1 MAKIYYDD
9 DIDMSPLK
17 DKTVAVI
24 GYGNQGRAQAL
35 NMRDSGVDV
44 IVGVRVGGRSW
55 KIAEEDGFKPMS
67 IEEASREADIIHI
80 LIPDT
85 VQSTVYEKKIK
96 PELKEGKTL
105 GFSHGY
111 NIHFKL
117 IKPPSWVDVIL
128 IAPKSPGRRMR
139 ELYLRGSGVPALV
152 AVDQDYTGEAMKKA
166 LAIAKS
172 LGCSRVGV
180 IETTFAEETE
190 TDLFGEQTV
199 LVGGI
204 IELIKKGFEVL
215 VEEGYQP
222 EVSYFEV
229 CNELKLIV
237 DLIYRGGLSRML
249 ESVSDTARYGGLTVG
264 PKIIDGSIKER
275 MKEALRRI
283 RSGEFE
289 KSWTGNPDAGK
300 LLKEKFEEIR
310 RHPIEEVG
318 ERIRKL
324 MKFGEE

>member
-1 MAKIYYDD
+1 
-9 DIDMSPLK
+9 MSPLR

-44 IVGVRVGGRSW
+44 IVGVRVGGKSW

-67 IEEASREADIIHI
+67 IEEASRKADIIHI

-85 VQSTVYEKKIK
+85 VQPMVYEEKIK
-96 PELKEGKTL
+96 PELREGKTL

-128 IAPKSPGRRMR
+128 IAPKSPGKRMR
-139 ELYLRGSGVPALV
+139 EVYLSGGGVPALV
-152 AVDQDYTGEAMKKA
+152 AVGQDYSGEAMKKA
-166 LAIAKS
+166 LAMAKAI
-172 LGCSRVGV
+172 GCSRAGV

-190 TDLFGEQTV
+190 TDLFGEQAV
-199 LVGGI
+199 LVGGVV
-204 IELIKKGFEVL
+204 ELIKKGFEVL
-215 VEEGYQP
+215 VEAGYQP

-237 DLIYRGGLSRML
+237 DLIQRGGFSEML
-249 ESVSDTARYGGLTVG
+249 DAISETAKYGGLTVG
-264 PKIIDGSIKER
+264 PKIIDESVKER
-275 MKEALRRI
+275 MKEVLQRI

-289 KSWTGNPDAGK
+289 KDWTGNPNAGK
-300 LLKEKFEEIR
+300 LLKEKLEEIR
-310 RHPIEEVG
+310 RHPIESVG
-318 ERIRKL
+318 EIIRKL
-324 MKFGEE
+324 MKLGEG

>member
-1 MAKIYYDD
+1 
-9 DIDMSPLK
+9 MSPLR

-44 IVGVRVGGRSW
+44 IVGVRVGGKSW

-67 IEEASREADIIHI
+67 IEEASRKADIIHI

-85 VQSTVYEKKIK
+85 VQPMVYEEKIK
-96 PELKEGKTL
+96 PELREGKTL

-128 IAPKSPGRRMR
+128 IAPKSPGKRMR
-139 ELYLRGSGVPALV
+139 EVYLSGGGVPALV
-152 AVDQDYTGEAMKKA
+152 AVGQDYSGEAMKKA
-166 LAIAKS
+166 LAMAKAI
-172 LGCSRVGV
+172 GCSRAGV

-190 TDLFGEQTV
+190 TDLFGEQAV
-199 LVGGI
+199 LVGGVV
-204 IELIKKGFEVL
+204 ELIKKGFEVL
-215 VEEGYQP
+215 VEAGYQP

-237 DLIYRGGLSRML
+237 DLIQRGGFSEML
-249 ESVSDTARYGGLTVG
+249 EAISETAKYGGLTVG
-264 PKIIDGSIKER
+264 PKIIDESVKEK
-275 MKEALRRI
+275 MKEVLQRI

-289 KSWTGNPDAGK
+289 KDWTGNPNAGK
-300 LLKEKFEEIR
+300 LLKEKLEEIR
-310 RHPIEEVG
+310 RHPIESVG

-324 MKFGEE
+324 MKFGEG

>member
-1 MAKIYYDD
+1 
-9 DIDMSPLK
+9 MSPLR

-24 GYGNQGRAQAL
+24 GYGNQGIAQAL

-44 IVGVRVGGRSW
+44 IVGVRVGGKSW

-67 IEEASREADIIHI
+67 IEEASRKADIIHI

-85 VQSTVYEKKIK
+85 VQPMVYEEKIK

-128 IAPKSPGRRMR
+128 IAPKSPGKRMR
-139 ELYLRGSGVPALV
+139 EIYLSGCGVPALV
-152 AVDQDYTGEAMKKA
+152 AVGQDYSGEAMKKA
-166 LAIAKS
+166 LAMAKAI
-172 LGCSRVGV
+172 GCSRAGV

-190 TDLFGEQTV
+190 TDLFGEQSV
-199 LVGGI
+199 LVGGVV
-204 IELIKKGFEVL
+204 ELIKKGFEVL
-215 VEEGYQP
+215 VEAGYQP
-222 EVSYFEV
+222 EISYFEV

-237 DLIYRGGLSRML
+237 DLIQRGGFSEML
-249 ESVSDTARYGGLTVG
+249 DAISETARYGGLTVG
-264 PKIIDGSIKER
+264 PKIIDGSVKER
-275 MKEALRRI
+275 MKEVLQRI

-289 KSWTGNPDAGK
+289 KDWTGNPDAGK
-300 LLKEKFEEIR
+300 LLKEKLEEIR
-310 RHPIEEVG
+310 RHPIESVG
-318 ERIRKL
+318 EKIRKL
-324 MKFGEE
+324 MKFGEG

>member
-1 MAKIYYDD
+1 
-9 DIDMSPLK
+9 MSPLK

-35 NMRDSGVDV
+35 NMRDSGIDV

-55 KIAEEDGFKPMS
+55 KKAEEDGFKPMS
-67 IEEASREADIIHI
+67 IEEASRKADIIHI

-85 VQSTVYEKKIK
+85 VQPTVYKEKIE
-96 PELKEGKTL
+96 PELREGKTL

-128 IAPKSPGRRMR
+128 IAPKSPGKRMR
-139 ELYLRGSGVPALV
+139 EVYLNGGGVPALV
-152 AVDQDYTGEAMKKA
+152 AVGQDYTGEAMKKA
-166 LAIAKS
+166 LAMAKAI
-172 LGCSRVGV
+172 GCSRAGV

-190 TDLFGEQTV
+190 TDLFGEQAV
-199 LVGGI
+199 LVGGVM
-204 IELIKKGFEVL
+204 ELIKKGFEVL
-215 VEEGYQP
+215 IEAGYQP
-222 EVSYFEV
+222 EISYFEV

-237 DLIYRGGLSRML
+237 DLIYREGLSGML
-249 ESVSDTARYGGLTVG
+249 EAVSETARYGGLIVG
-264 PKIIDGSIKER
+264 PKIIDESVKEK
-275 MKEALRRI
+275 MKEALQRI

-289 KSWTGNPDAGK
+289 ESWTGNPSAGE
-300 LLKEKFEEIR
+300 LLKEKLEEIK
-310 RHPIEEVG
+310 RHPIENVG

-324 MKFGEE
+324 MKFGEG

>member
-1 MAKIYYDD
+1 
-9 DIDMSPLK
+9 MSPLR

-44 IVGVRVGGRSW
+44 IVGVRVGGKSW

-67 IEEASREADIIHI
+67 IEEASRKADIIHI

-85 VQSTVYEKKIK
+85 VQPMVYEEKIK
-96 PELKEGKTL
+96 PELREGKTL

-128 IAPKSPGRRMR
+128 IAPKSPGKRMR
-139 ELYLRGSGVPALV
+139 EVYLSGGGVPALV
-152 AVDQDYTGEAMKKA
+152 AVGQDYSGEAMKKA
-166 LAIAKS
+166 LAMAKAI
-172 LGCSRVGV
+172 GCSRAGV

-190 TDLFGEQTV
+190 TDLFGEQAV
-199 LVGGI
+199 LVGGVM
-204 IELIKKGFEVL
+204 ELIKKGFEVL
-215 VEEGYQP
+215 VEAGYQP

-237 DLIYRGGLSRML
+237 DLIQRGGFSEML
-249 ESVSDTARYGGLTVG
+249 EAISETAKYGGLTVG
-264 PKIIDGSIKER
+264 PKIIDESVKEK
-275 MKEALRRI
+275 MKEVLQRI

-289 KSWTGNPDAGK
+289 KDWTGNPNAGK
-300 LLKEKFEEIR
+300 LLKEKLEEIR
-310 RHPIEEVG
+310 RHPIESVG

-324 MKFGEE
+324 MKFGEG

>member
-1 MAKIYYDD
+1 
-9 DIDMSPLK
+9 MSPLR

-44 IVGVRVGGRSW
+44 IVGVRVGGKSW

-67 IEEASREADIIHI
+67 IEEASRKADIIHI

-85 VQSTVYEKKIK
+85 VQPMVYEEKIK

-128 IAPKSPGRRMR
+128 IAPKSPGKRMR
-139 ELYLRGSGVPALV
+139 EIYLSGCGVPALV
-152 AVDQDYTGEAMKKA
+152 AVGQDYSGEAMKKA
-166 LAIAKS
+166 LAMAKAI
-172 LGCSRVGV
+172 GCSRAGV

-190 TDLFGEQTV
+190 TDLFGEQSV
-199 LVGGI
+199 LVGGVV
-204 IELIKKGFEVL
+204 ELIKKGFEVL
-215 VEEGYQP
+215 VEAGYQP
-222 EVSYFEV
+222 EISYFEV

-237 DLIYRGGLSRML
+237 DLIQRGGFSEML
-249 ESVSDTARYGGLTVG
+249 DAISETARYGGLTVG
-264 PKIIDGSIKER
+264 PKIIDESVKER
-275 MKEALRRI
+275 MKEVLQRI

-289 KSWTGNPDAGK
+289 KDWTGNPDAGK
-300 LLKEKFEEIR
+300 LLKEKLEEIR
-310 RHPIEEVG
+310 RHPIEGVG
-318 ERIRKL
+318 EKIRKL
-324 MKFGEE
+324 MKFGEG

>member
-1 MAKIYYDD
+1 
-9 DIDMSPLK
+9 MSPLR

-44 IVGVRVGGRSW
+44 IVGVRVGGKSW

-67 IEEASREADIIHI
+67 IEEASRKADIIHI

-85 VQSTVYEKKIK
+85 VQPMVYEEKIK

-128 IAPKSPGRRMR
+128 IAPKSPGKRMR
-139 ELYLRGSGVPALV
+139 EVYLSGGGVPALV
-152 AVDQDYTGEAMKKA
+152 AVGQDYSGEAMKKA
-166 LAIAKS
+166 LAMAKAI
-172 LGCSRVGV
+172 GCSRAGV

-190 TDLFGEQTV
+190 TDLFGEQSV
-199 LVGGI
+199 LVGGVV
-204 IELIKKGFEVL
+204 ELIKKGFEVL
-215 VEEGYQP
+215 VEAGYQP
-222 EVSYFEV
+222 EISYFEV

-237 DLIYRGGLSRML
+237 DLIQRGGFSEML
-249 ESVSDTARYGGLTVG
+249 DAISETARYGGLTVG
-264 PKIIDGSIKER
+264 PKIIDESVKER
-275 MKEALRRI
+275 MKEVLQRI

-289 KSWTGNPDAGK
+289 KDWTGNPDAGK
-300 LLKEKFEEIR
+300 LLKEKLEEIR
-310 RHPIEEVG
+310 RHPIESVG
-318 ERIRKL
+318 EKVRKL
-324 MKFGEE
+324 MKFREG

>member
-1 MAKIYYDD
+1 
-9 DIDMSPLK
+9 MSPLR

-44 IVGVRVGGRSW
+44 IVGVRVGGKSW

-67 IEEASREADIIHI
+67 IEEASRKADIIHI

-85 VQSTVYEKKIK
+85 VQPMVYEEKIK

-128 IAPKSPGRRMR
+128 IAPKSPGKRMR
-139 ELYLRGSGVPALV
+139 EMYLSGCGVPALV
-152 AVDQDYTGEAMKKA
+152 AVGQDYSGEAMKKA
-166 LAIAKS
+166 LAMAKAI
-172 LGCSRVGV
+172 GCSRAGV

-190 TDLFGEQTV
+190 TDLFGEQSV
-199 LVGGI
+199 LVGGVV
-204 IELIKKGFEVL
+204 ELIKKGFEVL
-215 VEEGYQP
+215 VEAGYQP
-222 EVSYFEV
+222 EISYFEV

-237 DLIYRGGLSRML
+237 DLIQRGGFSEML
-249 ESVSDTARYGGLTVG
+249 DAISETARYGGLTVG
-264 PKIIDGSIKER
+264 PKIIDDSVKER
-275 MKEALRRI
+275 MKEVLQRI

-289 KSWTGNPDAGK
+289 KDWTGNPDAGK
-300 LLKEKFEEIR
+300 LLKEKLEEIR
-310 RHPIEEVG
+310 RHPIESVG
-318 ERIRKL
+318 EKIRKL
-324 MKFGEE
+324 MKFGEG

>member
-1 MAKIYYDD
+1 
-9 DIDMSPLK
+9 MSPLR

-44 IVGVRVGGRSW
+44 IVGVRVGGKSW

-67 IEEASREADIIHI
+67 IEEASRKADIIHI

-85 VQSTVYEKKIK
+85 VQPMVYEEKIK
-96 PELKEGKTL
+96 PELREGKTL

-111 NIHFKL
+111 NIHFRL

-128 IAPKSPGRRMR
+128 IAPKSPGKRMR
-139 ELYLRGSGVPALV
+139 EVYLSGGGVPALV
-152 AVDQDYTGEAMKKA
+152 AVGQDYSGEAMKKA
-166 LAIAKS
+166 LAMAKAI
-172 LGCSRVGV
+172 GCSRAGV

-190 TDLFGEQTV
+190 TDLFGEQAV
-199 LVGGI
+199 LVGGVM
-204 IELIKKGFEVL
+204 ELIKKGFEVL
-215 VEEGYQP
+215 VEAGYQP

-237 DLIYRGGLSRML
+237 DLIQRGGFSEML
-249 ESVSDTARYGGLTVG
+249 EAISETAKYGGLTVG
-264 PKIIDGSIKER
+264 PKIIDESVKEK
-275 MKEALRRI
+275 MKEVLQRI

-289 KSWTGNPDAGK
+289 KDWTGNPNAGK
-300 LLKEKFEEIR
+300 LLKEKLEEIR
-310 RHPIEEVG
+310 RHPIESVG

-324 MKFGEE
+324 MKLGEG

>member
-1 MAKIYYDD
+1 
-9 DIDMSPLK
+9 MSPLK

-67 IEEASREADIIHI
+67 IEEASRKADIIHI

-85 VQSTVYEKKIK
+85 VQPMVYEEKIK

-128 IAPKSPGRRMR
+128 IAPKSPGKRMR
-139 ELYLRGSGVPALV
+139 ELYLNGGGVPALV
-152 AVDQDYTGEAMKKA
+152 AVGQDYSGEAMKKA
-166 LAIAKS
+166 LAMAKAI
-172 LGCSRVGV
+172 GCSRVGV

-199 LVGGI
+199 LVGGVM
-204 IELIKKGFEVL
+204 ELIKKGFEVL

-222 EVSYFEV
+222 EISYFEV

-237 DLIYRGGLSRML
+237 DLIYREGLSGML
-249 ESVSDTARYGGLTVG
+249 KAVSETARYGGLTIG
-264 PKIIDGSIKER
+264 PKIIDESVKER

-289 KSWTGNPDAGK
+289 KSWTGNPSAGE
-300 LLKEKFEEIR
+300 LLKEKLEEIK
-310 RHPIEEVG
+310 RHPIESVG
-318 ERIRKL
+318 KKIRKL
-324 MKFGEE
+324 MGFGEG